1 MPLLRRCGRPVDL
14 RRCEDF
20 LTDDFLI
27 HEEAMRFQ
35 SASGSPPLQLEELC
49 FHHSETHI
57 SDDVL
62 RMPNLRN
69 LTLRLLSNWRPGLM
83 NLLQNVTELG
93 LVVSNRDV
101 AMQILTAIGPQLTKV
116 SFLEV
121 SFMFLTFQKCQ

>member
-27 HEEAMRFQ
+27 HEEAMRYQ
-35 SASGSPPLQLEELC
+35 SASGGPPLQLEELS
-49 FHHSETHI
+49 FHNFPEPQI
-57 SDDVL
+57 SDETL

-69 LTLRLLSNWRPGLM
+69 LKLRLFSYWRPGLM

-116 SFLEV
+116 SFMQV
-121 SFMFLTFQKCQ
+121 SRCF